1 MGNII
6 WNKTGYIHADPR
18 QGPPA
23 PQWSFASAE
32 TPFFTVFSYSGKQKT
47 LEIAALFT
55 VIVFTVIL
63 SSARQKPLQIAMFR
77 QYSRRKHRYLQG
89 FLYFRAK
96 AVKPRER
103 TKTL

>member
-47 LEIAALFT
+47 LEIARFFEVQAAKNAT
-55 VIVFTVIL
+55 IYRNCV
-63 SSARQKPLQIAMFR
+63 
-77 QYSRRKHRYLQG
+77 YSDFK
-89 FLYFRAK
+89 FCK
-96 AVKPRER
+96 AETTANSDVSP
-103 TKTL
+103 T